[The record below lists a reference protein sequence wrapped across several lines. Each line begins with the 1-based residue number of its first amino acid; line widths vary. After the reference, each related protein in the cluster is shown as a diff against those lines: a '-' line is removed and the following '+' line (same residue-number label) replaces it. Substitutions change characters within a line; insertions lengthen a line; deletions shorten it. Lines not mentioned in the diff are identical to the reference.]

1 MKLRLSKNE
10 KLTLLIGTLI
20 VVLLIV
26 IAQFLLL
33 KPLKSNLEVKEQSL
47 KTEQQLLET
56 ITQKRMDDT
65 AKVVEDTRELQKR
78 VPVTPLQEQVI
89 LDLERAENVSN
100 SNIRSIGFS
109 VGADVATA
117 SAETPQEGTAETQ
130 EGTTETQ
137 ETASQDAANQQPAAP
152 AVSGVKK
159 ITMSLSVESPSYEHL
174 EKFISTLESL
184 NRIVVV
190 ENISYSGGQEVTSL
204 SQGTENEKLNYS
216 LSVSAYYLPT
226 LEDLLADLPKID
238 APAPANKK
246 NPLSTFADGN

>member
-1 MKLRLSKNE
+1 MKLRLSKKE
-10 KLTLLIGTLI
+10 KLTLLIGTLL

-33 KPLKSNLEVKEQSL
+33 KPLKSDLEVKEQSL
-47 KTEQQLLET
+47 KSEQQLLET
-56 ITQKRMDDT
+56 ITQERMDDT

-89 LDLERAENVSN
+89 LDLERTENVSN
-100 SNIRSIGFS
+100 SHISSISFS
-109 VGADVATA
+109 VGADVAVTG
-117 SAETPQEGTAETQ
+117 SETPQ

-137 ETASQDAANQQPAAP
+137 ETASDDAANQQPAAP
-152 AVSGVKK
+152 AVSWVKK
-159 ITMSLSVESPSYEHL
+159 ITMSLSVESPSYEQL

-204 SQGTENEKLNYS
+204 SQGTENEKLTYS
-216 LSVSAYYLPT
+216 LTVSAFYLPT
-226 LEDLLADLPKID
+226 LDDLLADLPKID
-238 APAPANKK
+238 APSPANKK

>member
-1 MKLRLSKNE
+1 MKLRLSKKE
-10 KLTLLIGTLI
+10 KLTLLIGTLL

-33 KPLKSNLEVKEQSL
+33 KPLKSDLEVKEQSL

-56 ITQKRMDDT
+56 VTQKRMDDT

-100 SNIRSIGFS
+100 SHISSIGFS
-109 VGADVATA
+109 VGADVAVA
-117 SAETPQEGTAETQ
+117 SAETPQEGT
-130 EGTTETQ
+130 TETQ
-137 ETASQDAANQQPAAP
+137 EAAGEDAANQQPAAP

-159 ITMSLSVESPSYEHL
+159 ITMSLSVESPNYEQL

-190 ENISYSGGQEVTSL
+190 ENVSYSSGPEVTSL
-204 SQGTENEKLNYS
+204 SQGTENKKLNYS

-226 LEDLLADLPKID
+226 LDDLLADLPKID

>member
-10 KLTLLIGTLI
+10 KLTLLIGTLL
-20 VVLLIV
+20 VVLLIF
-26 IAQFLLL
+26 IGQFLLL
-33 KPLKSNLEVKEQSL
+33 KPLNSDLKVKEQSL
-47 KTEQQLLET
+47 KTEQQVLET

-65 AKVVEDTRELQKR
+65 AKVVENTRELQKR
-78 VPVTPLQEQVI
+78 VPVTPLQEQII

-100 SNIRSIGFS
+100 SHISSIGFS
-109 VGADVATA
+109 VGTDVAMTGG
-117 SAETPQEGTAETQ
+117 ETQEGAAETQ
-130 EGTTETQ
+130 EATSED
-137 ETASQDAANQQPAAP
+137 ADAATQQPVAP

-159 ITMSLSVESPSYEHL
+159 ITMSLSVDSPNYEQL

-204 SQGTENEKLNYS
+204 SQGTENEKLTYS
-216 LSVSAYYLPT
+216 LSISAYYLPT

-246 NPLSTFADGN
+246 NPLSSFADEN

>member
-10 KLTLLIGTLI
+10 KLTLLIGTLL
-20 VVLLIV
+20 VVLLIA

-33 KPLKSNLEVKEQSL
+33 KPLKSDIEVKEQSL
-47 KTEQQLLET
+47 KTEQQVLET
-56 ITQKRMDDT
+56 ITQQRMDDT
-65 AKVVEDTRELQKR
+65 AKVVENTRELQKR
-78 VPVTPLQEQVI
+78 VPVTPLQEQII

-100 SNIRSIGFS
+100 SHISSIGFS
-109 VGADVATA
+109 VGADVAITGG
-117 SAETPQEGTAETQ
+117 ETQEGAAETQ
-130 EGTTETQ
+130 EATSEEGE
-137 ETASQDAANQQPAAP
+137 AAVTQQPASP

-159 ITMSLSVESPSYEHL
+159 ITMSLSVESPNYEQL
-174 EKFISTLESL
+174 ENFISTLESL

-190 ENISYSGGQEVTSL
+190 ENISYSGGKEVTSL
-204 SQGTENEKLNYS
+204 SQGTENEKLTYS

-246 NPLSTFADGN
+246 SPLSSFVDEN

>member
-10 KLTLLIGTLI
+10 KLILLIGTLI

-33 KPLKSNLEVKEQSL
+33 KPLKSDLEVKEQSL

-65 AKVVEDTRELQKR
+65 DKVVEDTRELQKR
-78 VPVTPLQEQVI
+78 VPVTPLQEQII

-117 SAETPQEGTAETQ
+117 SAETPQEGAAETQ
-130 EGTTETQ
+130 EGTTETN
-137 ETASQDAANQQPAAP
+137 ETAIQDAANQQP